1 MIYLEDFLLKKYT
14 IFYNNLRIMMRKKY
28 HKMLIKKVK
37 TNNHK
42 YDQFNN

>member
-14 IFYNNLRIMMRKKY
+14 IFYKNLRIMMRKKY

-37 TNNHK
+37 TINHK